1 VTDELTAL
9 QRKTLTL
16 LQAAERRG
24 ERPPTYREL
33 ARELRVDVRA
43 AFQHVVALERKGVL
57 ERRGRRG
64 VALAPGFRPPRGVPI
79 VGRVAAGA
87 PLLATEHVEE
97 GLDLAKLAGDSEDLF
112 GLRVQGDSMVDRGI
126 LDGDLVVARRGARVE
141 DGDIA
146 VARIG
151 DEATVKTVR
160 RARGAV
166 VLEPANRARGYAPIR
181 LDGGED
187 AALLGRVVLVVRRV

>member
-1 VTDELTAL
+1 MAAELTAL
-9 QRKTLTL
+9 QRKTLAL
-16 LQAAERRG
+16 LQGAERRG

-33 ARELRVDVRA
+33 ARELGVDVRA

-64 VALAPGFRPPRGVPI
+64 VALAAGFRPPRGVPI
-79 VGRVAAGA
+79 VGRVAAGT
-87 PLLATEHVEE
+87 PLLATEHVEG
-97 GLDLAKLAGDSEDLF
+97 GLDLAELAGDSDDLF
-112 GLRVQGDSMVDRGI
+112 VLRVQGDSMTDRGI

-166 VLEPANRARGYAPIR
+166 VLEPANRARGYPPIR